1 MRRECERTW
10 RRTRGTPRA
19 EATPP
24 LRDVD
29 ALLFFIHVFPLTT
42 QRHLTRPDPTA
53 ATLRSDSYLC
63 SDHTP
68 ENITGFC
75 SSGSHQDTSC
85 IYTGKFDWQNSK
97 RFTLVWGDF
106 FVFCESDECLME
118 TDLPNVRLTWPICC
132 FHVCRNVSV
141 SCRLVWTD
149 KQTKK
154 PADMQEES
162 QLALSKVIPERR
174 SPFCLLVC

>member
-68 ENITGFC
+68 ENIAGFC
-75 SSGSHQDTSC
+75 SSGSHQDTSWVNIPGSLIGKIQK
-85 IYTGKFDWQNSK
+85 IYS
-97 RFTLVWGDF
+97 
-106 FVFCESDECLME
+106 
-118 TDLPNVRLTWPICC
+118 RLRW
-132 FHVCRNVSV
+132 F
-141 SCRLVWTD
+141 
-149 KQTKK
+149 
-154 PADMQEES
+154 
-162 QLALSKVIPERR
+162 
-174 SPFCLLVC
+174 FCLLWIRWMFDGNRFAERSTHVTDMLFPRLQKRVCKLSARLDR

>member
-68 ENITGFC
+68 ENIAGFC

-85 IYTGKFDWQNSK
+85 IYTGKFDRQNSK
-97 RFTLVWGDF
+97 RFTLVWF
-106 FVFCESDECLME
+106 LCLLWIRWMFDGNRFAE
-118 TDLPNVRLTWPICC
+118 RSTYVTHQLFPRLQK
-132 FHVCRNVSV
+132 HVCKLSA
-141 SCRLVWTD
+141 RLD
-149 KQTKK
+149 
-154 PADMQEES
+154 
-162 QLALSKVIPERR
+162 R
-174 SPFCLLVC
+174 

>member
-29 ALLFFIHVFPLTT
+29 ALLFFVHVFPLTT

-68 ENITGFC
+68 ENIAGFC
-75 SSGSHQDTSC
+75 SSGSHQDTSWVN
-85 IYTGKFDWQNSK
+85 IPGSLIGKIQKDLLSF
-97 RFTLVWGDF
+97 DF

-118 TDLPNVRLTWPICC
+118 TDWPNVRLTWPISC

-141 SCRLVWTD
+141 SWRLMWTD
-149 KQTKK
+149 EETKK

-174 SPFCLLVC
+174 SPFCPLVC